1 MTLMFRDVQVARCDR
16 ETRFFYDRFDL
27 GIWCGKIQVILLPF
41 DADVVFSVS
50 FPFAKSTDKS

>member
-1 MTLMFRDVQVARCDR
+1 MFRDVQVARCDR